1 MYIYQMYYNV
11 YTISVLYIIVL
22 TFYISLDN

>member
-11 YTISVLYIIVL
+11 YTISVLYIIVP
-22 TFYISLDN
+22 TFYINLDY